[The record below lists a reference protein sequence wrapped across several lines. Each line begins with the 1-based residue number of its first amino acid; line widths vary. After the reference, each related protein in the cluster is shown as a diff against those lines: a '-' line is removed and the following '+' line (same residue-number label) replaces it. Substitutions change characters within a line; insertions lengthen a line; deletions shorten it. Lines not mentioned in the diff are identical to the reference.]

1 MPGWIQFV
9 RQSLSHPQQVGAI
22 CASSR
27 SMGWTMTDAIGI
39 GDAKNIVELGPGD
52 GAFTEVILER
62 MSPDAHLMAVEINPE
77 FSARLR
83 GRFPQIVVKNGC
95 VSELSKML
103 EEEQMGAPEVVVS
116 ALPWSVFQEELQD
129 KLLSAV
135 VAAME
140 VGGRF
145 STIAYVSG
153 LFLPPARKFRRKL
166 SQHFET
172 VECSPIQWKNLPPAI
187 TYRCRKGE

>member
-62 MSPDAHLMAVEINPE
+62 MSRDQPGVQRPPSRPI
-77 FSARLR
+77 SADR
-83 GRFPQIVVKNGC
+83 G
-95 VSELSKML
+95 
-103 EEEQMGAPEVVVS
+103 
-116 ALPWSVFQEELQD
+116 
-129 KLLSAV
+129 
-135 VAAME
+135 
-140 VGGRF
+140 
-145 STIAYVSG
+145 
-153 LFLPPARKFRRKL
+153 
-166 SQHFET
+166 
-172 VECSPIQWKNLPPAI
+172 
-187 TYRCRKGE
+187 

>member
-39 GDAKNIVELGPGD
+39 GDAKNIVEFGPG
-52 GAFTEVILER
+52 
-62 MSPDAHLMAVEINPE
+62 
-77 FSARLR
+77 
-83 GRFPQIVVKNGC
+83 
-95 VSELSKML
+95 

-135 VAAME
+135 VAAMA